1 MKQKLSMNLEDVH
14 NPENDEERSYNHIRA
29 WVRDDLRGT
38 YDARLA
44 LSRLLAERRVLGEK
58 KAGMQRKIERSTE
71 CLRLMKAFDGS
82 LDSDNDAPMY
92 DLEESDLEY
101 DETADL
107 ASKALTKAEKK
118 HAALLA
124 NSSMIDDRLIALT
137 SEIGKAKYAVRVAEK
152 AHDET
157 WLSVR
162 KISSTDKK
170 PTSLRTFLATEHG
183 AQYFRHLSKYTDYYR
198 LLPEARANWMMKHLM
213 DSWGGVS

>member
-82 LDSDNDAPMY
+82 LDSTTTVATFAGGTSPGVV
-92 DLEESDLEY
+92 SVFQP
-101 DETADL
+101 
-107 ASKALTKAEKK
+107 
-118 HAALLA
+118 
-124 NSSMIDDRLIALT
+124 RL
-137 SEIGKAKYAVRVAEK
+137 
-152 AHDET
+152 
-157 WLSVR
+157 
-162 KISSTDKK
+162 
-170 PTSLRTFLATEHG
+170 
-183 AQYFRHLSKYTDYYR
+183 
-198 LLPEARANWMMKHLM
+198 
-213 DSWGGVS
+213 